1 MQLILS
7 LKQVVIIFLLM
18 LVGFCCKKVDFIHDV
33 TVKDLTNLLLYI
45 VSPCLIINS
54 FLVTFSKKN
63 FKIFLLALLAS
74 IVVFIIGIIIAKLF
88 FGKERQ
94 RQTRA
99 VLKYST
105 VYSNAGFMG
114 IPLVQAFLGSKG
126 VFFSVPFLVVYNLFM
141 WGHGIHLFTSKDSQK
156 FGEQVRS
163 LIFNPNIIAAVLGI
177 IIYLTQ
183 FKLLNI
189 FHTPL
194 VYLANVNTPLSMLV
208 IGSNLS
214 EISLREVFNDKT
226 CWKGTM
232 LRNLFVPIIS
242 MIVLKT
248 FMLNKI
254 AYVALVIMISC
265 PVAGVVVLFSILN
278 NFDVKFP
285 TKLLCLSTIISVIT
299 IPLMLCLADLI
310 S

>member
-7 LKQVVIIFLLM
+7 LKQVIIIFLLM
-18 LVGFCCKKVDFIHDV
+18 LVGFCCKKADFIHDV

-74 IVVFIIGIIIAKLF
+74 IVVFIIGIIIAELF
-88 FGKERQ
+88 FGKEQQ

-141 WGHGIHLFTSKDSQK
+141 WSHGIRLFTSKDNQK
-156 FGEQVRS
+156 LSEQVKS

-183 FKLLNI
+183 FKLPNI
-189 FHTPL
+189 LHTPL
-194 VYLANVNTPLSMLV
+194 IYLANVNTPLSMLV

-214 EISLREVFNDKT
+214 KISLREVFNDKT

-232 LRNLFVPIIS
+232 LRNLFVPLIS
-242 MIVLKT
+242 MIVLKA

-285 TKLLCLSTIISVIT
+285 TKLLCLSTIVSVVT

>member
-7 LKQVVIIFLLM
+7 LKQVIIVFLLM
-18 LVGFCCKKVDFIHDV
+18 LVGFGCKKADFIHDV

-74 IVVFIIGIIIAKLF
+74 VVVFIIGIIIAKLF
-88 FGKERQ
+88 FGKEQQ

-141 WGHGIHLFTSKDSQK
+141 WSHGIRLFTSKDSQK
-156 FGEQVRS
+156 FSEQVRS
-163 LIFNPNIIAAVLGI
+163 LIFNPNIIAAILGI
-177 IIYLTQ
+177 IIYLIQ
-183 FKLLNI
+183 FKLPNI
-189 FHTPL
+189 LHTPL
-194 VYLANVNTPLSMLV
+194 IYLVNVNTPLSMLV

-214 EISLREVFNDKT
+214 KISLREVFNDKT

-232 LRNLFVPIIS
+232 LRNLFVPLIS
-242 MIVLKT
+242 MIVLKG

-278 NFDVKFP
+278 NFDVKLP
-285 TKLLCLSTIISVIT
+285 TKLLCLSTIVSVIT